1 VPLFKR
7 NKPDDKPNTEPKQQP
22 DEGPVDMEARSPE
35 IGLKWKDIEIL
46 GKMVK
51 QGANLKEP
59 RHAVYYLYFGSR
71 ENALE
76 AVAGGGAAGYSCEA
90 RDPLP
95 GYPGQWSVVCER
107 PDAVLDVAGAR
118 RADDLF
124 QELADRLAGEFD
136 GWEASMQPSGSA

>member
-1 VPLFKR
+1 MPLFKR
-7 NKPDDKPNTEPKQQP
+7 KKPDDEPIVEP
-22 DEGPVDMEARSPE
+22 IDMEARSPE
-35 IGLKWKDIEIL
+35 TGLKWKDIAIL
-46 GKMVK
+46 GQMVK

-76 AVAGGGAAGYSCEA
+76 AVAGGGAAGYTCEV

-95 GYPGQWSVVCER
+95 AHPGQWSVVCER

-124 QELADRLAGEFD
+124 QEIADRLTGEFD
-136 GWEASMQPSGSA
+136 GWEAALQRSRPA